1 MATTTPSDF
10 KIYPE
15 WVQSGYIEKLAQN
28 VDGFNASSNNA
39 INLTTAML
47 IGNYKEIAFF
57 QELAQADLI
66 ADRDKNSTTTVTPA
80 EMKQLEDVIP
90 YLPSRFGPYETT
102 RSAFLD
108 IGKSPEE
115 FSQLLGGALAD
126 AVMKDML
133 DVSIKALISGI
144 QVTNAMT
151 TYGAAGA
158 GAAGTTVLSYDT
170 MIDAMALFGDRLDE
184 IACFVMRSADYFGLM
199 KGNVTAATID
209 SIAGATLN
217 AGSVATL
224 GKPVLVINSPS
235 LVAKGLAYDDSGAV
249 LALTTNAI
257 TCIADDD
264 FYITQKEELGKDNIT
279 IMWQGESQYG
289 IDLKGYVYDKAVGTG
304 ASGGIIRVDLT
315 GVDGTTNWSQISTS
329 TQNTAGGL
337 LLTLK

>member
-28 VDGFNASSNNA
+28 VDGFNSSSNNA

-47 IGNYKEIAFF
+47 VGNYKEIAFF

-66 ADRDKNSTTTVTPA
+66 SDRDKNSTTSVTPA

-108 IGKSPEE
+108 IGKSPQE
-115 FSQLLGGALAD
+115 FSQLLGGSLAD

-133 DVSIKALISGI
+133 DVSIKSLISAI
-144 QVTNAMT
+144 QDADTMT
-151 TYGAAGA
+151 VGA
-158 GAAGTTVLSYDT
+158 GAAGTAVLSYDG
-170 MIDAMALFGDRLDE
+170 MIDGMALFGDRLDE

-209 SIAGATLN
+209 SVAGATLN
-217 AGSVATL
+217 EGSVATL

-264 FYITQKEELGKDNIT
+264 FYISSEETLGKDNIT

-289 IDLKGYVYDKAVGTG
+289 VDLKGYVYDKSVGTG
-304 ASGGIIRVDLT
+304 ASGGIIRADLVGTSGT
-315 GVDGTTNWSQISTS
+315 GNWEQIATS

-337 LLTLK
+337 LITKK

>member
-28 VDGFNASSNNA
+28 VEGFNANSNNA
-39 INLTTAML
+39 INLTTSML
-47 IGNYKEIAFF
+47 VGNYKEIAFF

-66 ADRDKNSTTTVTPA
+66 SDRDKNSVAPVTPA
-80 EMKQLEDVIP
+80 EMTQLEDVIP

-115 FSQLLGGALAD
+115 FSALLGGSLAD

-133 DVSIKALISGI
+133 DTSLNAVISGI
-144 QVTNAMT
+144 QDADTMT
-151 TYGAAGA
+151 VGA
-158 GAAGTTVLSYDT
+158 GVIGASVLSYDL
-170 MIDAMALFGDRLDE
+170 MIDGMAKFGDRLDE
-184 IACFVMRSADYFGLM
+184 VACFVMRSADYYGLM

-217 AGSVATL
+217 SGSVATL
-224 GKPVLVINSPS
+224 GKPVLVMDSAS
-235 LVAKGLAYDDSGAV
+235 LVATGAGADDSGAV
-249 LALTTNAI
+249 LALTANAI

-304 ASGGIIRVDLT
+304 ASGGIVRADII
-315 GVDGTTNWSQISTS
+315 GANWSQIATS
-329 TQNTAGGL
+329 TKNTAGGL
-337 LLTLK
+337 ILTTK